1 MGRDRERAVLDDLL
15 GRIVDGEGGVALV
28 AGEPGIGKT
37 RLVEDVAET
46 ANGMGL
52 RVVWGRCREG
62 EGAPPYWPWI
72 QVVRGLGGWDL
83 FGSAIDTAI
92 DTASGPADRYRLF
105 DAVSRHLR
113 AEAEAEP
120 TLIVIDDLHRADDAS
135 LRLLRFV
142 AAELW
147 PSRIGLVVAYRDT
160 ELTPDSAAEG
170 TVIALVETGR
180 AATVLLTGLTLPAV
194 RELLVAESDPVALD
208 RSGEIH
214 DRTGGNPFFVGELV
228 RLIGT
233 GASQL
238 PPAVI
243 DVVAR
248 RVDALPATTRASLE
262 AAAVLGRDFGDSS
275 LAAMLGTPAVSVVAA
290 LQSAAQARLIE
301 NASPPEGSYRFVHT
315 LVQEALYLGLSAD
328 TRIELHGHALAV
340 LREHG
345 APPGELAFHAMCARP
360 SLDVTVVLDD
370 VIEAATDADRRLA
383 WEDAASWWLEARRLA
398 SDARSR
404 PSRMGEILRSGA
416 RASLRAGRVV
426 EAREIFEDLAVLAR
440 SGSMPRLLADA
451 AIGVAETVT
460 YSTHEPSLLALL
472 DEASMSELP
481 PADRIRLDAWRA
493 TANYWGPKGPLTTQ
507 AMSGRTVDEA
517 RRLDDDAALGAAL
530 VARQFTLGSPDHL
543 AERISVGREA
553 LEVTAR
559 QHDEDLRFFA
569 HQWLVSDL
577 LQAGEVVEARA
588 AVATAGR
595 IADDRHDPMM
605 RWWVLVL
612 RSLLALFEGRL
623 DEAEQFA
630 TEGRTLGERLD
641 QRPAKLYWFG
651 QHFAIRHRQGRLA
664 ETELDLRELI
674 EAFPGMTT
682 IECQLCLALVAARRD
697 VEARSL
703 LESIAANDFGQ
714 LNRDSL
720 FLAGLVVLAEAA
732 VALDDRHHATAI
744 RERLEPFAERNVV
757 QDVATPWGAA
767 AWYLARLAALEGD
780 ERAARDYE
788 QLASQ
793 LHGRWGCRLLDAPF
807 AGWKDPLA
815 GLSRRE
821 QEVLAEL
828 ASGSSN
834 KDIAAALYIS
844 VHTVER
850 HVANVFKKLDVRS
863 RSEATAW
870 AHRHDL
876 VR

>member
-1 MGRDRERAVLDDLL
+1 MGRDSERAVLVDLL
-15 GRIVDGEGGVALV
+15 RQIVDGEGGVALV

-37 RLVEDVAET
+37 RLVEDVAGT
-46 ANGMGL
+46 ARGMGL

-72 QVVRGLGGWDL
+72 QVLRGLGERGL
-83 FGSAIDTAI
+83 FGSAI

-105 DAVSRHLR
+105 DGVSRHLR

-135 LRLLRFV
+135 LHLLRFV

-160 ELTPDSAAEG
+160 ELTPGSAAHG
-170 TVIALVETGR
+170 TVTALVETGR
-180 AATVLLTGLTLPAV
+180 AATVLLTGLTRLDV
-194 RELLVAESDPVALD
+194 GELLVAESEGVAHD
-208 RSGEIH
+208 RSAEIH

-228 RLIGT
+228 GLIRT

-248 RVDALPATTRASLE
+248 RVDALPATTRTPLQ
-262 AAAVLGRDFGDSS
+262 AAAVLGRDFDDSA
-275 LAAMLGTPAVSVVAA
+275 LATMLGTSAVSVVAA
-290 LQSAAQARLIE
+290 LEPAAQARLVV
-301 NASPPEGSYRFVHT
+301 NGSPPEGSYRFVHA

-328 TRIELHGHALAV
+328 TRVELHGRALAV

-370 VIEAATDADRRLA
+370 VIQAATDADRRLA
-383 WEDAASWWLEARRLA
+383 WEDASSWWREARRLA

-416 RASLRAGRVV
+416 HASLRAGRVV
-426 EAREIFEDLAVLAR
+426 EAGEVFEDLAVLAR
-440 SGSMPRLLADA
+440 SNSMPRLLADA
-451 AIGVAETVT
+451 AMGAAETVT
-460 YSTHEPSLLALL
+460 HSTHEASLVALL

-481 PADRIRLDAWRA
+481 RADRIRLDAWRA
-493 TANYWGPKGPLTTQ
+493 MANYWGPNGPATAQ
-507 AMSGRTVDEA
+507 AMSGRTADEA
-517 RRLDDDAALGAAL
+517 RRLDDDGALGMAL
-530 VARQFTLGSPDHL
+530 VARQFTLRSPDHL
-543 AERISVGREA
+543 VERISVGREV
-553 LEVTAR
+553 LEVAAR
-559 QHDEDLRFFA
+559 KHDEELRFFA
-569 HQWLVSDL
+569 LEWLVPDL
-577 LQAGEVVEARA
+577 LQAGEVVEVRA

-595 IADDRHDPMM
+595 IADDRHDPLA
-605 RWWVLVL
+605 RWWVLVW
-612 RSLLALFEGRL
+612 RSLLALFEARL
-623 DEAEQFA
+623 DAAEQLA
-630 TEGRTLGERLD
+630 TEGRALGERLD
-641 QRPAKLYWFG
+641 QRPAKLYWLG
-651 QHFAIRHRQGRLA
+651 QQFAIRHRQGRLA

-682 IECQLCLALVAARRD
+682 LECQLCLALVAAGRD

-703 LESIAANDFGQ
+703 LESIAANDFAP

-720 FLAGLVVLAEAA
+720 YLASLVILAEAA
-732 VALDDRHHATAI
+732 VALDDRHHASAV
-744 RERLEPFAERNVV
+744 RKRLEPYAERNVV
-757 QDVATPWGAA
+757 QDVATPWGSA
-767 AWYLARLAALEGD
+767 AWYLARLATLEGD
-780 ERAARDYE
+780 VRAARDHE
-788 QLASQ
+788 QLALE
-793 LHGRWGCRLLDAPF
+793 LHRRWGCRLLDAPF
-807 AGWKDPLA
+807 VGWKGPLA

-821 QEVLAEL
+821 QEVLVEL
-828 ASGSSN
+828 ARGSSN
-834 KDIAAALYIS
+834 KDIAAALNIS

-850 HVANVFKKLDVRS
+850 HVANVFKKLGVRS

-870 AHRHDL
+870 AHRHGL
-876 VR
+876 APLM

>member
-1 MGRDRERAVLDDLL
+1 MVGRDRERAILDDLL

-46 ANGMGL
+46 AKGMGL

-72 QVVRGLGGWDL
+72 QVLRGLGGWDP
-83 FGSAIDTAI
+83 FGSAVDT
-92 DTASGPADRYRLF
+92 TSGPGDRYRLF

-120 TLIVIDDLHRADDAS
+120 TLIVIDDLDRADDAS

-147 PSRIGLVVAYRDT
+147 PSGIGLVVAYRDT
-160 ELTPDSAAEG
+160 ELAADSAAE
-170 TVIALVETGR
+170 TVIALVESGR
-180 AATVLLTGLTLPAV
+180 AATVLLTGLTPVAV
-194 RELLVAESDPVALD
+194 RELLVAESAPVALD
-208 RSGEIH
+208 RSEEIH
-214 DRTGGNPFFVGELV
+214 DRTGGNPFFVSELV

-233 GASQL
+233 GTSQL

-248 RVDALPATTRASLE
+248 RVDALPTTTRTPLE
-262 AAAVLGRDFGDSS
+262 AAAVLGRDFDDSS
-275 LAAMLGTPAVSVVAA
+275 LATMLGTSAVSVVAA
-290 LQSAAQARLIE
+290 LEPAVQARLIV
-301 NASPPEGSYRFVHT
+301 NGSPPAGSYRFVHT
-315 LVQEALYLGLSAD
+315 LVQEALYLGLGAD
-328 TRIELHGHALAV
+328 TRIELHGRALAV

-345 APPGELAFHAMCARP
+345 APPGELAFHSLCARP

-370 VIEAATDADRRLA
+370 IIRAATDADRRLA
-383 WEDAASWWLEARRLA
+383 WEDAASWWREARRLA

-416 RASLRAGRVV
+416 HASLRAGRVV

-440 SGSMPRLLADA
+440 SASMPRLLADA
-451 AIGVAETVT
+451 AIGAAETVT
-460 YSTHEPSLLALL
+460 HSTHEPSLLALL
-472 DEASMSELP
+472 DEASMGELP

-493 TANYWGPKGPLTTQ
+493 TANYWGPDGPLTAQ
-507 AMSGRTVDEA
+507 EMSGRTVNEA
-517 RRLDDDAALGAAL
+517 RQLDDDHALGVAL
-530 VARQFTLGSPDHL
+530 VVRQFTLGSPDHL

-553 LEVTAR
+553 LEVAAR
-559 QHDEDLRFFA
+559 QHDEELRFVA
-569 HQWLVSDL
+569 HQGLIPDL
-577 LQAGEVVEARA
+577 LRSGEVVKARA
-588 AVATAGR
+588 AVATAER
-595 IADDRHDPMM
+595 IADDLHDPFA
-605 RWWVLVL
+605 RWWVLMW
-612 RSLLALFEGRL
+612 RSLVALFEGRL
-623 DEAEQFA
+623 DEAERLA
-630 TEGRTLGERLD
+630 MEGRALGERLD

-664 ETELDLRELI
+664 GTEPDLRELI

-682 IECQLCLALVAARRD
+682 LQCQLCLALVAARRN

-703 LESIAANDFGQ
+703 LESIAANDFAP

-720 FLAGLVVLAEAA
+720 FLASLVVLAEAA
-732 VALDDRHHATAI
+732 VALDDRHHAGAI

-780 ERAARDYE
+780 ERAAREHE
-788 QLASQ
+788 QLAME

-807 AGWKDPLA
+807 AGLKGPLA

-821 QEVLAEL
+821 KEVLAEL
-828 ASGSSN
+828 AGGAPN

-870 AHRHDL
+870 AHRHNL